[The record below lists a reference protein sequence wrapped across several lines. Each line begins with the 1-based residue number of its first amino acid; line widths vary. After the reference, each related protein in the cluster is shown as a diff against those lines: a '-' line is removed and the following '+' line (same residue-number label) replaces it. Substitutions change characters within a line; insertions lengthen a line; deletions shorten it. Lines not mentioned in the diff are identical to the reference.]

1 MFKLAQDQKSPEQR
15 QVIADTLI
23 CMMKK
28 NNNVIALEADLGAA
42 SFFDKIQKECPNQM
56 INVGIAEANMVGIAS
71 GLSLRGRIPFIHSF
85 APFMTRRTLD
95 QIFVSGAYAKTTLNI
110 YGSDPG
116 ICSAT
121 NGGTH
126 TSFEDIA
133 LLRAIP
139 ETRIFDPADAT
150 QVRWL
155 LQEIEMYPGVNYI
168 RTNRKAMP
176 LIYEEGSQFEIGK
189 ANVLCEGEDVLVIA
203 MGETLFQS
211 LEAVKILKE
220 SKVTVTVLD
229 MFTVKPLDKD
239 AILHHVKNKKLVV
252 SFENHSINNGL
263 GSAVAEVLSENG
275 CSVKLKRLG
284 VEESFGQVGSIDYL
298 RKTYGLDT
306 ETLVNTIKKEL
317 RI

>member
-1 MFKLAQDQKSPEQR
+1 MFKLAQARKSPEQR

-23 CMMKK
+23 SMMKR
-28 NNNVIALEADLGAA
+28 NEDVIALEADLGAA

-71 GLSLRGRIPFIHSF
+71 GLSLRGRIPFVHSF

-95 QIFVSGAYAKTTLNI
+95 QIFVSGAYAKTTINI

-139 ETRIFDPADAT
+139 ETKIFDPADAT
-150 QVRWL
+150 QVQWL
-155 LQEIEMYPGVNYI
+155 LQEIERHPGINYI

-189 ANVLCEGEDVLVIA
+189 ANVLCEGKDVLVVA

-211 LEAVKILKE
+211 LEAAKVLKE
-220 SKVTVTVLD
+220 SGVSITLLD
-229 MFTVKPLDKD
+229 MFTVKPLDHQ
-239 AILHHVKNKKLVV
+239 AILKHVRNKKLVV
-252 SFENHSINNGL
+252 SFENHSISNGL

-284 VEESFGQVGSIDYL
+284 INESFGQVGSIDYL
-298 RKTYGLDT
+298 RKTYGLDA
-306 ETLVNTIKKEL
+306 ETLINTIKKEL
-317 RI
+317 CI